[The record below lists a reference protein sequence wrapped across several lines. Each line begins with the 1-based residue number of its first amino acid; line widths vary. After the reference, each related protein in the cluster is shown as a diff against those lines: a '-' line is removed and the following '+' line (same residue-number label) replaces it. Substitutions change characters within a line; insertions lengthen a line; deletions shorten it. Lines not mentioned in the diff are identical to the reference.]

1 MFSLGFK
8 LITVGRVMLYLLF
21 NDINFAWLEV
31 FTVLFNN
38 TMNLLFNK
46 FKHYFIF
53 YFFIKCFWISIIKLI
68 LIILLSAKKS
78 CTYPVNLV
86 FFMLLAVKS
95 LEIFPKHNSYG
106 FISESFA
113 LNWYTFVAL
122 TNKKL
127 LLPLYIF
134 FGILKSLK
142 NIPLLLVP

>member
-31 FTVLFNN
+31 FTVLVNN

-68 LIILLSAKKS
+68 LIILLSTEKS

-95 LEIFPKHNSYG
+95 LEIFPKHNNYG

-142 NIPLLLVP
+142 NILLLLVP